1 MIAILKSG
9 STGGGARSW
18 IRYVAS
24 FVPPR
29 MASSGRYRYIISK
42 RYHTSR
48 KTITI
53 CCADTAITPSPG
65 HLHRCIDNITEP
77 TPSHLAA
84 SGDADSP
91 AALIFGLTTLMMRL
105 RFLISTT
112 HRKLRRLVM
121 RALTS
126 QNFALLFHLCFL
138 TRIHHRSHHAPAVPH
153 ITCR

>member
-1 MIAILKSG
+1 MLRRYGYYAE
-9 STGGGARSW
+9 SW
-18 IRYVAS
+18 SPHRY
-24 FVPPR
+24 
-29 MASSGRYRYIISK
+29 
-42 RYHTSR
+42 
-48 KTITI
+48 
-53 CCADTAITPSPG
+53 
-65 HLHRCIDNITEP
+65 IDNITEP

-126 QNFALLFHLCFL
+126 QNFALLFHLCVS
-138 TRIHHRSHHAPAVPH
+138 TRIHNRLHHAPAVPDITWQMTSFDARRVLSSLTRPRSPVKRLH
-153 ITCR
+153 IIMHQGSSRTNLLSDDVKSH